1 MLARYLGKDDL
12 NIGEIYQIKIIEEN
26 IVEVY
31 GAQWRQIEYRDSE
44 ELKKNWERL
53 E

>member
-1 MLARYLGKDDL
+1 MLARYLGKGDL

-31 GAQWRQIEYRDSE
+31 GAQRHQIKYRDRE
-44 ELKKNWERL
+44 ELEKDWEKL

>member
-1 MLARYLGKDDL
+1 MLARYLGKNGL

-26 IVEVY
+26 IVKVY
-31 GAQWRQIEYRDSE
+31 GAQGCQIRYRDRE
-44 ELKKNWERL
+44 ELKKDWEKL